1 MRPREIAAWT
11 IAVVGFVA
19 FLASATLEC
28 GQPVCSSFRAVAG
41 GAWGDLVNHAAA
53 ISAVAAAT
61 ALILNVISL
70 RKTHLSNSA
79 KMVLDLYGRFDAK
92 EMRAL
97 RKAFSVRL
105 LDTETP
111 LDLIIEETA
120 VLDFLE
126 DIGHQTKRDVLD
138 EEMVRMAFGWYV
150 GGYYLAVTSP
160 KDWLAEA
167 RQKDPLFYGELEWL
181 ERKTRPYY
189 QQRWR
194 LRGLGESESRAAFLD
209 SESRL
214 ATGSNS

>member
-138 EEMVRMAFGWYV
+138 GDGPHGVWVVRRRVLSSGHIAKG
-150 GGYYLAVTSP
+150 LAC
-160 KDWLAEA
+160 
-167 RQKDPLFYGELEWL
+167 
-181 ERKTRPYY
+181 
-189 QQRWR
+189 
-194 LRGLGESESRAAFLD
+194 RGSSKGPAFLW
-209 SESRL
+209 RIGV
-214 ATGSNS
+214 A